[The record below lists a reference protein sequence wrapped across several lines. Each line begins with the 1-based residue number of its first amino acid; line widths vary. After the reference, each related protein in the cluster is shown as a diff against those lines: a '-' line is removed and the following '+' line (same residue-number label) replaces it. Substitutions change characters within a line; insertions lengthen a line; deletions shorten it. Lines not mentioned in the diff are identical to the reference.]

1 MEYLFSRDEK
11 PTTEEIRTILREK
24 LESPEG
30 EIEFANSER
39 TMGYFKSETGCLAAF
54 DIIKNDE
61 DGMMDFYY
69 FVLSSEVHLFP
80 ALATNNFDEL
90 RY

>member
-1 MEYLFSRDEK
+1 MEFLFSRDEK
-11 PTTEEIRTILREK
+11 PENHELLAILREK

-30 EIEFANSER
+30 ELEFANNDQ
-39 TMGYFKSETGCLAAF
+39 MYGFFKSDTGCLAAF
-54 DIIKNDE
+54 DIIKNEE
-61 DGMMDFYY
+61 DGMMDVFY

-80 ALATNNFDEL
+80 ALKTDNFDEL

>member
-30 EIEFANSER
+30 EIEFANNDR
-39 TMGYFKSETGCLAAF
+39 MYGFFKSDTGCLAAF
-54 DIIKNDE
+54 DIVKNEE
-61 DGMMDFYY
+61 DGMMDVFY
-69 FVLSSEVHLFP
+69 FVLSAEVHLFP
-80 ALATNNFDEL
+80 ALKTDNFDEL